1 MSSLFDA
8 VAGARGSA
16 TTTREAFVEL
26 KSYRGRGPLRGY
38 AGADTIEG
46 AQEGAAL
53 KPSVGPTPIPPAEAS
68 AVIDF
73 WHEAGSELWFA
84 KDTDFDRR
92 FRERF
97 LSLHEAAARGEL
109 AGWLATPIGALALLL
124 LLDQFPRNAFR
135 GTPRMY
141 ASDAM
146 AQEVASSAI
155 DAGHDRAVQRGIAR
169 SSSIFRSAIRKT

>member
-26 KSYRGRGPLRGY
+26 ESYRGRGPLRGY

-73 WHEAGSELWFA
+73 WHEAGPELWFA

-92 FRERF
+92 FCERF
-97 LSLHEAAARGEL
+97 LSCTRRPH
-109 AGWLATPIGALALLL
+109 
-124 LLDQFPRNAFR
+124 
-135 GTPRMY
+135 
-141 ASDAM
+141 
-146 AQEVASSAI
+146 VASLP
-155 DAGHDRAVQRGIAR
+155 DGWQPRLER
-169 SSSIFRSAIRKT
+169 